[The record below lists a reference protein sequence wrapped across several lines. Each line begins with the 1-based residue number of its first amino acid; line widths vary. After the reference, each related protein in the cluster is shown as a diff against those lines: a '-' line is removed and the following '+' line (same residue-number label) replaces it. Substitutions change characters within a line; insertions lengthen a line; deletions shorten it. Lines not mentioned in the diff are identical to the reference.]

1 MTSVLRSGAQNFRD
15 LFRWKVKT
23 THYDENGD
31 EVVTWSKPSM
41 PPNPI
46 RLLCMLNAIGW
57 GAYSIGFLAWTA
69 DAFDFH
75 ALSIQTLKLSNHF
88 GVSKTKVTEAITLT
102 LLLRSVGAAVFGVFS
117 DYFGRKYP
125 LVLNMW
131 LLGALQVGS
140 IYCRNFNEF
149 LAVRALFGLCMG
161 GVYGGAAGMAL
172 ENIPA
177 EARGLF
183 SGIFQQGYSFGY
195 VLAACVNLGV
205 GGATNTWT
213 TMFWVGAGLSFLS
226 GFLRLIFPESKQ
238 FIQARKEA
246 GRGSGLQ
253 NFRNNFWK
261 MLKKEWKVCVYA
273 IILMSWFNWFSHS
286 SQDSY
291 TTFMLV
297 GKGLKSDAASRAS
310 ILMKTGACVGGTIWG
325 YLSQAIG
332 RRRAMILACLL
343 CCCLIPSWVLPTSE
357 SGLEA
362 GGFMLQSMV
371 QGAWGVVPVYLSE
384 ISPPAF
390 RAMFVGLTYQLGL
403 AITASLGPEK
413 KGINFE
419 NAAPAT
425 ATEESNVS
433 SYQNNKPQNEGSDI
447 ERATVDEEDEDEKKT
462 EFETFAK
469 GDNFHRRLSDL
480 LGEHGIFVVDG
491 EPWKRQRKMA
501 SHIFS
506 VGNFRTCV
514 QQTIDSDLL
523 KMEKLLTNVAKEKVS
538 INLPDLF
545 FRFTLS
551 SFSQLAFSA
560 DVECLPET
568 VEGLSIRNSFADAF
582 DSLNWLQ
589 MKDSLQFSLYGRDT
603 TAQSLSWFFLEM
615 ATHSEIIE
623 KIREEIQ
630 DSFGDRLNE
639 SHLTYDDM
647 KQLPYLHAAFYEAI
661 RLHPAVPKN
670 IKQATQDTIIR
681 PYATNDIDA
690 KRDLPGGGTTER
702 LPDITIKK
710 GESVIWSDYVMARMP
725 EIWGKDCEE
734 YKPERFLETRDG
746 KTSVRQFPQAIFH
759 AFNGG
764 PRVCLGQTL
773 ATYEG
778 MAVIIAILTNFDI
791 IYDYEKLKSDQPTF
805 AESLTHPIQNPYSV
819 RIQRRNH
826 H

>member
-1 MTSVLRSGAQNFRD
+1 
-15 LFRWKVKT
+15 
-23 THYDENGD
+23 
-31 EVVTWSKPSM
+31 
-41 PPNPI
+41 
-46 RLLCMLNAIGW
+46 
-57 GAYSIGFLAWTA
+57 
-69 DAFDFH
+69 
-75 ALSIQTLKLSNHF
+75 
-88 GVSKTKVTEAITLT
+88 
-102 LLLRSVGAAVFGVFS
+102 
-117 DYFGRKYP
+117 
-125 LVLNMW
+125 
-131 LLGALQVGS
+131 
-140 IYCRNFNEF
+140 
-149 LAVRALFGLCMG
+149 
-161 GVYGGAAGMAL
+161 
-172 ENIPA
+172 
-177 EARGLF
+177 
-183 SGIFQQGYSFGY
+183 
-195 VLAACVNLGV
+195 
-205 GGATNTWT
+205 
-213 TMFWVGAGLSFLS
+213 
-226 GFLRLIFPESKQ
+226 
-238 FIQARKEA
+238 
-246 GRGSGLQ
+246 
-253 NFRNNFWK
+253 
-261 MLKKEWKVCVYA
+261 
-273 IILMSWFNWFSHS
+273 
-286 SQDSY
+286 
-291 TTFMLV
+291 
-297 GKGLKSDAASRAS
+297 
-310 ILMKTGACVGGTIWG
+310 
-325 YLSQAIG
+325 
-332 RRRAMILACLL
+332 
-343 CCCLIPSWVLPTSE
+343 
-357 SGLEA
+357 
-362 GGFMLQSMV
+362 
-371 QGAWGVVPVYLSE
+371 
-384 ISPPAF
+384 
-390 RAMFVGLTYQLGL
+390 
-403 AITASLGPEK
+403 
-413 KGINFE
+413 
-419 NAAPAT
+419 
-425 ATEESNVS
+425 
-433 SYQNNKPQNEGSDI
+433 
-447 ERATVDEEDEDEKKT
+447 
-462 EFETFAK
+462 
-469 GDNFHRRLSDL
+469 
-480 LGEHGIFVVDG
+480 
-491 EPWKRQRKMA
+491 MA

-582 DSLNWLQ
+582 DFAQLVADERFVAIFPLWLEHFTPTGFKMRKALKTLQTYCYRTIDLRLSARARGENQGAVDSKNGKDLLELFMDMGLSRKELLPIVLNFLIA
-589 MKDSLQFSLYGRDT
+589 GRDT

>member
-1 MTSVLRSGAQNFRD
+1 
-15 LFRWKVKT
+15 
-23 THYDENGD
+23 
-31 EVVTWSKPSM
+31 
-41 PPNPI
+41 
-46 RLLCMLNAIGW
+46 
-57 GAYSIGFLAWTA
+57 
-69 DAFDFH
+69 
-75 ALSIQTLKLSNHF
+75 
-88 GVSKTKVTEAITLT
+88 
-102 LLLRSVGAAVFGVFS
+102 
-117 DYFGRKYP
+117 
-125 LVLNMW
+125 
-131 LLGALQVGS
+131 
-140 IYCRNFNEF
+140 
-149 LAVRALFGLCMG
+149 
-161 GVYGGAAGMAL
+161 
-172 ENIPA
+172 
-177 EARGLF
+177 
-183 SGIFQQGYSFGY
+183 
-195 VLAACVNLGV
+195 
-205 GGATNTWT
+205 
-213 TMFWVGAGLSFLS
+213 
-226 GFLRLIFPESKQ
+226 
-238 FIQARKEA
+238 
-246 GRGSGLQ
+246 
-253 NFRNNFWK
+253 
-261 MLKKEWKVCVYA
+261 
-273 IILMSWFNWFSHS
+273 
-286 SQDSY
+286 
-291 TTFMLV
+291 
-297 GKGLKSDAASRAS
+297 
-310 ILMKTGACVGGTIWG
+310 
-325 YLSQAIG
+325 
-332 RRRAMILACLL
+332 
-343 CCCLIPSWVLPTSE
+343 
-357 SGLEA
+357 
-362 GGFMLQSMV
+362 
-371 QGAWGVVPVYLSE
+371 
-384 ISPPAF
+384 
-390 RAMFVGLTYQLGL
+390 
-403 AITASLGPEK
+403 
-413 KGINFE
+413 
-419 NAAPAT
+419 
-425 ATEESNVS
+425 
-433 SYQNNKPQNEGSDI
+433 
-447 ERATVDEEDEDEKKT
+447 
-462 EFETFAK
+462 
-469 GDNFHRRLSDL
+469 
-480 LGEHGIFVVDG
+480 
-491 EPWKRQRKMA
+491 MA

-560 DVECLPET
+560 DVECLPES
-568 VEGLSIRNSFADAF
+568 VEGLNIRNSFADAF
-582 DSLNWLQ
+582 DFAQLVADERFVAIFPLWLEHFTPTGFKMRKALKTLQTYCYRTIDLRLSARARGENQGAVDSKNGKDLLELFMDMGLSRKELLPIVLNFLIA
-589 MKDSLQFSLYGRDT
+589 GRDT

-615 ATHSEIIE
+615 ATHPEVIE

-630 DSFGDRLNE
+630 ESFGDRLNE

-690 KRDLPGGGTTER
+690 KRDLPGGGTKER

-791 IYDYEKLKSDQPTF
+791 IYDYEKLKSDPPTF